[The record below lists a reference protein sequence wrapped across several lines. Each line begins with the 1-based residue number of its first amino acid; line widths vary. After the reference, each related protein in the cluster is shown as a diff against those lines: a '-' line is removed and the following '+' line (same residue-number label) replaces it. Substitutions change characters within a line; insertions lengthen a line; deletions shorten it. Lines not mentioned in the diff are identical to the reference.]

1 MGAEKHCGI
10 PLRFVLITR
19 DRWHEPK
26 NRSAVVLCLLVNIVV
41 KIMLQRRIQ
50 PLSLPGTIDEVVVGI
65 HQNSVAAPIASPV
78 SGLRRHAEVYEGLVA
93 NPLPVV
99 FSLVDG
105 CWPRH
110 HGLPRAVTTL
120 WFVGW
125 PCRLDLH
132 AIGAVDGGC
141 AGNSPRISFIVRFHP
156 GQIVEGLCHGLS
168 LGRLAESD
176 APHGQDQYQVDLL
189 LAFLATLWKCLYVRE
204 SATEDAWSWLLMACI
219 THSSSCAGH
228 LLSTNFKA

>member
-156 GQIVEGLCHGLS
+156 GQIVEAFVTASHLAGSPNRMHLMAKISTRLTSCLLS
-168 LGRLAESD
+168 LQPSGNACTSGNPPRRTRG
-176 APHGQDQYQVDLL
+176 HG
-189 LAFLATLWKCLYVRE
+189 C
-204 SATEDAWSWLLMACI
+204 
-219 THSSSCAGH
+219 
-228 LLSTNFKA
+228 